1 MIIYPSP
8 TVWSTHVYIA
18 LDEAG
23 KAGTEALLDEEI
35 QQIAWEKHGFRTS
48 SYGGGIKEDS
58 MKVNGVADTVTKV
71 MMVPDYPIM
80 KRIIDAL

>member
-1 MIIYPSP
+1 MIIYPTP

-23 KAGTEALLDEEI
+23 RLGAQALLDEEI

-48 SYGGGIKEDS
+48 AYEAAGETAVEGIASQVNSVISVPEYAA
-58 MKVNGVADTVTKV
+58 MKK
-71 MMVPDYPIM
+71 
-80 KRIIDAL
+80 IIDALQ